1 MHAVM
6 LARTYSH
13 AERPVGYHV
22 RALQARNH
30 TLTARAARD
39 KEVLFAERAAR
50 DGTCEMLLVLASR
63 APGGA
68 SSAAR
73 TPLHP
78 SGVSGAAYG
87 VAARRGAPRAA
98 DYRETHER
106 TQTVHFLR
114 ECISSKGVTHE
125 VASRDCSGMQI
136 PIHSHT

>member
-6 LARTYSH
+6 LARTYAH

-39 KEVLFAERAAR
+39 KEVLFAERAAPDR
-50 DGTCEMLLVLASR
+50 TEMLLMLASR
-63 APGGA
+63 APGDA

-98 DYRETHER
+98 DYRETHEP
-106 TQTVHFLR
+106 TQTAGRAQRNVW
-114 ECISSKGVTHE
+114 
-125 VASRDCSGMQI
+125 VAPTPAGSRN
-136 PIHSHT
+136 